1 MTPVAGLL
9 SNMGSAVEIFEG
21 ELLGANVI
29 KWQVVRRYNKNKS
42 TTEEILFIPFKS
54 DNFGPISSHG

>member
-1 MTPVAGLL
+1 
-9 SNMGSAVEIFEG
+9 MGSAVEIFEV